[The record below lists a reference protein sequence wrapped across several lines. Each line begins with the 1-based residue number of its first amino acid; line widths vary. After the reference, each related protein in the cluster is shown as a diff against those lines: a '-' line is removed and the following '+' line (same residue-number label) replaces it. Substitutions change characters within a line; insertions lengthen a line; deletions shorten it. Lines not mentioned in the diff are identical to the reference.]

1 MALTARDIEDYLAEL
16 GQELRYAGITQ
27 PVRLLMVGGAYM
39 LTQIG
44 NRPSTRD
51 IDVLLE
57 NIADPGASPL
67 YPPLQSAVRAVAARH
82 GLSANW
88 VNDVIGDA
96 LRNYGPIPKGTTW
109 RVYGPLE
116 VLVPDRAYI
125 LALKLLAHRPQDE
138 ADIRVLC
145 HDLGVSTHDQAR
157 HILDAYITDDH
168 IKLLSHVDAALAQ
181 LFP

>member
-1 MALTARDIEDYLAEL
+1 M
-16 GQELRYAGITQ
+16 
-27 PVRLLMVGGAYM
+27 
-39 LTQIG
+39 
-44 NRPSTRD
+44 
-51 IDVLLE
+51 
-57 NIADPGASPL
+57 
-67 YPPLQSAVRAVAARH
+67 RAVAARH